1 MDSFLC
7 IKFKGMKTVQN
18 IIQRNIQ
25 GKKVLL
31 LFLVTN
37 IVYATMLLVTIPRVM
52 DFVHGMNLLDMM
64 PMGYNLEYVHSL
76 FQAQGSEGRKAYLY
90 QQIPLDMIYP
100 FFFGISYCLVLAYFL
115 DKLNRLKSPFVYL
128 CLLPL
133 IAGVADYLENFG
145 VIALLNNYP
154 EISNRMVT
162 MTSIFSLIKS
172 VCTTIYFFILTTSLV
187 AVGIRILR
195 KKKRMI

>member
-1 MDSFLC
+1 
-7 IKFKGMKTVQN
+7 MKTVQN
-18 IIQRNIQ
+18 IIRRNIQ

-31 LFLVTN
+31 LFLLTN
-37 IVYATMLLVTIPRVM
+37 VVYAAMLLVTIPKVM
-52 DFVHGMNLLDMM
+52 DFAHGMNLLDMM

-76 FQAQGSEGRKAYLY
+76 FQALGSEGRKAYLY

>member
-18 IIQRNIQ
+18 IIRRNIQ

-31 LFLVTN
+31 LFLLTN
-37 IVYATMLLVTIPRVM
+37 VVYAAMLLVTIPKVM
-52 DFVHGMNLLDMM
+52 DFAHGMNLLDMM

-76 FQAQGSEGRKAYLY
+76 FQALGSEGRKAYLY

>member
-31 LFLVTN
+31 LFLLTN
-37 IVYATMLLVTIPRVM
+37 VVYAAMLLVTIPKVM
-52 DFVHGMNLLDMM
+52 DFAHGMNLLDMM